1 MVEKNYRITTTQ
13 KTFETDNVGLDYL
26 KENNNIFYA
35 REKQSDK
42 WQKIIKIEKRTSIS
56 EKLNPWGW
64 FLFGILWLGST
75 FTFPFLA
82 SYFFNSKD
90 FSGLLAI
97 FTILWLY
104 WLGPFLIFSIGEKI
118 DKELKKIP
126 SYYKRITTKN
136 IKNIIQSNKWL
147 STLPSSN
154 PYKNYSSRSYSGGG
168 YSGGGSGGARSGSYS
183 GGSSSGGGGSF
194 GGTSTYVP
202 ANDINKALKDFET
215 NGKDVNALVNNV
227 SDEEREKLFSK
238 YFKDEDKGQY
248 ANDKFNRDI
257 AWPARKQTL
266 EKILNEAEYEDDE
279 TKDNLSEKINNLG
292 EEISNEDFQATAKEI
307 RTFQERKRA
316 KDNHIKYEG
325 RLSNK
330 DIKAIKD
337 VLGYVCMGCGL
348 DPVEEYGEQMKGILE
363 AHHKKPWAEIKEN
376 ETRTVIPEDF
386 LILCPNC
393 HRIIHRL
400 EHPDDLKKLKE
411 IVGGN
416 RDSYWFD

>member
-1 MVEKNYRITTTQ
+1 MALEHYKFTTSTKQ
-13 KTFETDNVGLDYL
+13 FVSCNVDEYHL
-26 KENNNIFYA
+26 KDQNGIFYA
-35 REKQSDK
+35 REHESED
-42 WQKIIKIEKRTSIS
+42 WSRLEKIEKKVCLI
-56 EKLNPWGW
+56 EKCGV
-64 FLFGILWLGST
+64 
-75 FTFPFLA
+75 
-82 SYFFNSKD
+82 
-90 FSGLLAI
+90 
-97 FTILWLY
+97 WLY
-104 WLGPFLIFSIGEKI
+104 FLNIPLLVIICGYYFNWKDMLGIVVGGSFYGFPLWWFGVLIGWYEALS
-118 DKELKKIP
+118 DKEIKKI
-126 SYYKRITTKN
+126 IEKN
-136 IKNIIQSNKWL
+136 KIHFTSVV
-147 STLPSSN
+147 SSN
-154 PYKNYSSRSYSGGG
+154 SYKKRSSSSSYSGGN
-168 YSGGGSGGARSGSYS
+168 
-183 GGSSSGGGGSF
+183 SSGGGGSF

-215 NGKDVNALVNNV
+215 NGKDTNTLINDV

-348 DPVEEYGEQMKGILE
+348 DPVKEYGSEMKGILE
-363 AHHKKPWAEIKEN
+363 AHHKNPWAEIKEN
-376 ETRTVIPEDF
+376 EVRTVKPDDF
-386 LILCPNC
+386 YILCPNC
-393 HRIIHRL
+393 HRMIHRL
-400 EHPDDLKKLKE
+400 SSPADLDGLKKILNQNKK
-411 IVGGN
+411 
-416 RDSYWFD
+416 SYWWD